1 MTGIALAI
9 VLAAAFLHACWN
21 YLAKKSRNKIVF
33 IWWFLLAALVI
44 YLPMLIYFWPQTI
57 ISQAGW
63 LCIAATGVLH
73 FMYFWF
79 LGGAYERGDLSLVYP
94 LSRGSGPLLVPLL
107 AILFINEQL
116 SALGAFGITLIIA
129 GIYTIHLRSFSLDG
143 FLEPFRAARGSAS
156 VWALLTGG
164 TIAAYSLVDKVG
176 VSLVH
181 PPVYIYLMLAITW
194 LLLSPRVLTKN
205 REDLT
210 LEWKTNRNTIFIVG
224 FLVLGT
230 YMLVLFALQMAK
242 VSYVV
247 AVREISIII
256 SIILGTRG
264 LGEKHGRQKMI
275 GAIFLAS
282 GVTCIGMASNG

>member
-57 ISQAGW
+57 ISRAGW

-194 LLLSPRVLTKN
+194 LFLSPLVLTKN

-247 AVREISIII
+247 AVREVSIII
-256 SIILGTRG
+256 SITLGIRG
-264 LGEKHGRQKMI
+264 LGEKHGLQKMI